1 MTFPRQRQQSKSVV
15 PSKAMERALFARV
28 CKRLDGQNTQK
39 PYIPSFR
46 DLIPKGLKQWMVH
59 MDPFPHTTLR
69 QGLGYS
75 RLKRRTKAEGQRVD
89 LFI

>member
-15 PSKAMERALFARV
+15 QSQAMERALFACV
-28 CKRLDGQNTQK
+28 CKKLDGQNTQK

-46 DLIPKGLKQWMVH
+46 DLISKWLMQWTVH
-59 MDPFPHTTLR
+59 TDPFPHTTLQ

-75 RLKRRTKAEGQRVD
+75 RLKHRTEAKGQRVG